1 MRPAAGVC
9 KHRPDDHGWGRA
21 ERPVIN
27 VSWEDAKAYLAWLSQ
42 KTGQKLPAAQ
52 RGGMGICGARGHRD
66 APYWWGRDVG
76 TGFANCATARRRRHR
91 QTMPVGSFRPNRF
104 GLYDTAGNAAEWVE
118 DCWNDNYRNAPKD
131 GSAWIAGDC
140 RLRVLRGGVLP
151 TAGDRRPLGAAV
163 PLRPRRALLRE
174 RIPRDAGSAVTVLS
188 RGEAMRAIVTVMLI
202 CASEAALAQSYPA
215 SGQIGYLQEWEIKG
229 SLAKTSTR
237 SGAEYAGP
245 VTLRHVGL
253 CSVNGVEEKAGVVQ
267 LKVSAARLEGTLTM
281 ADDNCRIVASASSS
295 YQGLLSCRNGQ
306 GVPIHFSIDG
316 AVAAAVK
323 SLR

>member
-1 MRPAAGVC
+1 
-9 KHRPDDHGWGRA
+9 
-21 ERPVIN
+21 
-27 VSWEDAKAYLAWLSQ
+27 
-42 KTGQKLPAAQ
+42 
-52 RGGMGICGARGHRD
+52 
-66 APYWWGRDVG
+66 
-76 TGFANCATARRRRHR
+76 
-91 QTMPVGSFRPNRF
+91 
-104 GLYDTAGNAAEWVE
+104 
-118 DCWNDNYRNAPKD
+118 
-131 GSAWIAGDC
+131 
-140 RLRVLRGGVLP
+140 
-151 TAGDRRPLGAAV
+151 
-163 PLRPRRALLRE
+163 
-174 RIPRDAGSAVTVLS
+174 
-188 RGEAMRAIVTVMLI
+188 MRAIVTVMLI

-316 AVAAAVK
+316 AVAAAVE